1 MWRPPCVRY
10 SPKETGCPLL
20 RLFSMFPNGWPGR
33 GLLLL
38 RITDGVFV
46 IHQELVQL
54 AGSHYSAAALTLHAP
69 VLIVGALLLSGIWT
83 PIAATILAALEI
95 GTVVFA
101 IGRPEDA
108 ILSAAIALSVAMLG
122 PGVWSVDAAIFGRRR
137 LEFPND

>member
-1 MWRPPCVRY
+1 
-10 SPKETGCPLL
+10 
-20 RLFSMFPNGWPGR
+20 
-33 GLLLL
+33 LLL

-46 IHQELVQL
+46 IHQEVVQL
-54 AGSHYSAAALTLHAP
+54 AGSYHSSAALAFHSTALIA
-69 VLIVGALLLSGIWT
+69 GALLLSGIST

-95 GTVVFA
+95 GMLVFA

-137 LEFPND
+137 LEFPNN